1 MSIGDFHLHSNRSDG
16 VLSPSALVALAAAG
30 GVRIMALT
38 DHDSMEGIAEA
49 RAAADEAGIL
59 LLPGIEMSTDIPGD
73 EVHVL
78 GYFLDP
84 ADAALQAELAT
95 MREAR
100 VERGR
105 EMVRKLRAL
114 GVEIDFA
121 RVKEIAGDA
130 SVGRPHVARA
140 LIEGGHVASFDE
152 AFERYIGRNGPA
164 YAEREK
170 LTPADA
176 VHFIT
181 GHGGVAVLA
190 HPREITKLD
199 PVLDETIAAGLA
211 GMEVHYKSYTGADRE
226 RLAAIA
232 AGRGI
237 LALGGSDY
245 HGHGSEGERQPGDIP
260 LPDEAVARFLDE
272 AAGRIGEE
280 RVARY
285 RAALIAAP

>member
-73 EVHVL
+73 EAHVL

-84 ADAALQAELAT
+84 ADAALQAKLAT

-100 VERGR
+100 VARGR
-105 EMVRKLRAL
+105 EMVRKLHAL
-114 GVEIDFA
+114 GIEIDFA

-130 SVGRPHVARA
+130 SVGRPHVAKA

-176 VHFIT
+176 VRFIT

-211 GMEVHYKSYTGADRE
+211 GMEVYYKSYTEADRD

-260 LPDEAVARFLDE
+260 LPGEAVARFLDE